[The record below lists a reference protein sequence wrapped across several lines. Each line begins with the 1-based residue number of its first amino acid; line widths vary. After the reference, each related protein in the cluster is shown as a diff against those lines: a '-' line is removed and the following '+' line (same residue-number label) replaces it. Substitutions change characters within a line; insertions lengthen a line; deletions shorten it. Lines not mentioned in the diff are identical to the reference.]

1 MSKKPITA
9 LFMRVSTAR
18 QKHDRQ
24 RTILSDWTK
33 SQGLKPDAHQWYRET
48 ASATARNRTGLAKL
62 LRDVEAGKIHTVVF
76 ERLDRLSRSTRTGL
90 EILQQLADSGCRVV
104 AVQQGIDFNGS
115 MGKLLATIFLALAE
129 WERDLIGERI
139 TEGMRTAKENGKH
152 VGRPRNSKRYEQ
164 VRKLRF
170 DDHLSV
176 SEIADKLGTTRQNV
190 YYLLKAG
197 QAKGDSE

>member
-1 MSKKPITA
+1 MSKKQTTA
-9 LFMRVSTAR
+9 LFMRVSTKA

-24 RTILSDWTK
+24 RTILSDWIKT
-33 SQGLKPDAHQWYRET
+33 QGLKPDAHRWYRET
-48 ASATARNRTGLAKL
+48 VGANARNRSGLAKL
-62 LRDVEAGKIHTVVF
+62 LRDVEGGKVHTVVF
-76 ERLDRLSRSTRTGL
+76 ERLDRLSRSTRKGL
-90 EILQQLADSGCRVV
+90 DILKQLADSGCRVV

-139 TEGMRTAKENGKH
+139 TEGMRTAKDNGKH
-152 VGRPRNSKRYEQ
+152 VGRPRDHKRYEQ

-176 SEIADKLGTTRQNV
+176 SEIAEQLKTTRQNV

-197 QAKGDSE
+197 QATDNGE